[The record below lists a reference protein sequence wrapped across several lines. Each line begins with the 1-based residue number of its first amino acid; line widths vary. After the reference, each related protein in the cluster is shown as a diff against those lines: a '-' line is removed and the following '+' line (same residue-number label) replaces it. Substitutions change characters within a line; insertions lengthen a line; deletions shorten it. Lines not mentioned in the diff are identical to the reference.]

1 MQQDKQKEVCIKQQ
15 ISLQAYISSRI
26 RKFILFSKR
35 YPIPAFAI
43 IGLILGTVVHYIFND
58 QETGHWIWF
67 ITLVIGGV
75 PIVLETIKGII
86 HGRFA
91 SDIVAMLAII
101 TAILTNEA
109 FPGVIIVI
117 MQSGGKALEDY
128 AFRKATTS
136 LDELMTRSPKIAH
149 RKVNDKEV
157 EDVGVERIRI
167 GDHLVIRPGDLVPVD
182 GTIVSGNGQ
191 IDESSLTGEPLS
203 KIKHIGEEVFSGT
216 INTGNIF
223 EIKAIRISE
232 ESQYS
237 KIVKLVKKARE
248 EKAPIQRLAD
258 KYAIW
263 FTPITLAM
271 CGIGWLLTQNTQTI
285 LSVLVV
291 ATPCPLIFATPVA
304 IIGGIDKAAKQS
316 IIVKSGAAIEQISR
330 ADAAVFDKTGTITYG
345 MPVVEDIIL
354 LDDFKKNKNG
364 ESIEYTKDDILFK
377 AASLEQMSSHPSAQS
392 ITKAGK
398 EKFNNLALPTSFHE
412 KSGLGVGGYVNGEH
426 ILVGS
431 SNYIESQSKTNTNYD
446 TMNRNGDL
454 LKTITEFQKKGKM
467 VVLVNINGTNAAIIK
482 FTDKIRDGVVSM
494 IQNLRKEGIKE
505 TIMLTGDSLYNAK
518 SIANQTGVDNYKY
531 DLLPE
536 DKVNEVKKLKEKF
549 RDIIMIGDGINDAPA
564 LATATVGIA
573 MGAKGTAISAEAAD
587 VVLLVDDVTK
597 VSNVIHIG
605 KKTIKIAKQSIFVGI
620 GISFLLMIFASF
632 GLILPSVGALL
643 QEALDIGVILNAL
656 RAK

>member
-1 MQQDKQKEVCIKQQ
+1 MQQDEQKEVYVRKP
-15 ISLQAYISSRI
+15 ISLQISISTI

-35 YPIPAFAI
+35 YPIPAIAI
-43 IGLILGTVVHYIFND
+43 IGLIVGTVVHYIFND
-58 QETGHWIWF
+58 EDTGQWIWF
-67 ITLVIGGV
+67 ITLVIGGA
-75 PIVLETIKGII
+75 PIVFETIKEML

-91 SDIVAMLAII
+91 SDIVAMLAIS
-101 TAILTNEA
+101 TAIITNEA

-149 RKVNDKEV
+149 RKINDSEI
-157 EDVGVERIRI
+157 EDVDVERIRI
-167 GDHLVIRPGDLVPVD
+167 GDQLVIRPGDLVPVD
-182 GTIVSGNGQ
+182 GTIVSGNAQ

-223 EIKAIRISE
+223 EIKAKRISE

-258 KYAIW
+258 KYAVW

-271 CGIGWLLTQNTQTI
+271 CGFGWLLTQNVQTI

-316 IIVKSGAAIEQISR
+316 IIVKSGSAIEQISR
-330 ADAAVFDKTGTITYG
+330 ADAIVFDKTGTITYG
-345 MPVVEDIIL
+345 VPLVEDIIL
-354 LDDFKKNKNG
+354 LDNFKKNQNG
-364 ESIEYTKDDILFK
+364 SNINYSKDDILFK

-392 ITKAGK
+392 ITRAGK
-398 EKFNNLALPTSFHE
+398 EKFNSFPLPTSFHE
-412 KSGLGVGGYVNGEH
+412 SSGSGVEGYVTGEH
-426 ILVGS
+426 IMVGS
-431 SNYIESQSKTNTNYD
+431 YNYIESQFNTNTNYD
-446 TMNRNGDL
+446 TINSNRDL
-454 LKTITEFQKKGKM
+454 LKTITDFQKRGKM
-467 VVLVNINGTNAAIIK
+467 VALVNINETNAGIIT
-482 FTDKIRDGVVSM
+482 FADRIRDGVATM
-494 IQNLRKEGIKE
+494 IQDLKKKGMKE
-505 TIMLTGDSLYNAK
+505 TIMLTGDSLDNAK
-518 SIANQTGVDNYKY
+518 SIANQIGVDNYKY

-536 DKVNEVKKLKEKF
+536 DKVNEVKKLREKF
-549 RDIIMIGDGINDAPA
+549 KDIIMIGDGINDAPA

-597 VSNVIHIG
+597 VSDVIHIG
-605 KKTIKIAKQSIFVGI
+605 KETIKVAKQSIFFGM

-632 GLILPSVGALL
+632 GLILPSVGALF

>member
-1 MQQDKQKEVCIKQQ
+1 MQQDEQKEVSVKKPM
-15 ISLQAYISSRI
+15 SLQIYISAI

-35 YPIPAFAI
+35 YPIPAIAI
-43 IGLILGTVVHYIFND
+43 IGLIVGTVVHYIFND
-58 QETGHWIWF
+58 EETGHWIWF
-67 ITLVIGGV
+67 ITLVIGGA
-75 PIVLETIKGII
+75 PIVFETIKEML

-91 SDIVAMLAII
+91 SDIVAMLAIS
-101 TAILTNEA
+101 TAIITNEA

-149 RKVNDKEV
+149 RKINDNEI
-157 EDVGVERIRI
+157 EDVDVERIRI
-167 GDHLVIRPGDLVPVD
+167 GDQLVIRPGDLVPVD
-182 GTIVSGNGQ
+182 GTIVSGNAQ

-223 EIKAIRISE
+223 EIKANRISE

-237 KIVKLVKKARE
+237 KIVKLVKKARQ

-258 KYAIW
+258 KYAVW

-271 CGIGWLLTQNTQTI
+271 CGLGWLLTQNAQTI

-316 IIVKSGAAIEQISR
+316 IIVKSGSAIEQISR
-330 ADAAVFDKTGTITYG
+330 AEAIVFDKTGTITYG
-345 MPVVEDIIL
+345 VPLVEDIIL
-354 LDDFKKNKNG
+354 LDNFKKNQNVRNIKY
-364 ESIEYTKDDILFK
+364 SKDDILFK

-398 EKFNNLALPTSFHE
+398 EKFSNLPLPTSFHE
-412 KSGLGVGGYVNGEH
+412 ESGLGVEGYVNGEH
-426 ILVGS
+426 IFVGS
-431 SNYIESQSKTNTNYD
+431 SSYIESQSNSNPNYG
-446 TMNRNGDL
+446 TINRNDKI
-454 LKTITEFQKKGKM
+454 LKTVREFQKLGKM
-467 VVLVNINGTNAAIIK
+467 VVLVNINGTNAAIIR
-482 FTDKIRDGVVSM
+482 FSDKVRDGVVSM
-494 IQNLRKEGIKE
+494 IQNLKKEGIKE
-505 TIMLTGDSLYNAK
+505 TIMLTGDSLDNAK
-518 SIANQTGVDNYKY
+518 SIANQTGVDNYRY
-531 DLLPE
+531 NLLPE
-536 DKVNEVKKLKEKF
+536 DKVNEVKKLREKF
-549 RDIIMIGDGINDAPA
+549 KDIIMIGDGINDAPA
-564 LATATVGIA
+564 LTTASVGIA

-587 VVLLVDDVTK
+587 VVLLVDDITR

-605 KKTIKIAKQSIFVGI
+605 KNTIRIAKQSIFFGV

-632 GLILPSVGALL
+632 GLIPPSIGALF

>member
-1 MQQDKQKEVCIKQQ
+1 MQQDEQKEVYVRKP
-15 ISLQAYISSRI
+15 ISLQISISTI

-35 YPIPAFAI
+35 YPIPAIAI
-43 IGLILGTVVHYIFND
+43 IGLIVGTVVHYIFND
-58 QETGHWIWF
+58 EETGQWIWF
-67 ITLVIGGV
+67 ITLVIGGA
-75 PIVLETIKGII
+75 PIVFETIKEML

-91 SDIVAMLAII
+91 SDIVAMLAIS
-101 TAILTNEA
+101 TAIITNEA

-149 RKVNDKEV
+149 RKINDNEI
-157 EDVGVERIRI
+157 EDVDVERIRI
-167 GDHLVIRPGDLVPVD
+167 GDQLVIRPGDLVPVD
-182 GTIVSGNGQ
+182 GTIVSGNAQ

-223 EIKAIRISE
+223 EIKAKRISE

-258 KYAIW
+258 KYAVW

-271 CGIGWLLTQNTQTI
+271 CGFGWLLTQNVQTI

-304 IIGGIDKAAKQS
+304 IIGGIDKAAKRS
-316 IIVKSGAAIEQISR
+316 IIVKSGSAIEQISR
-330 ADAAVFDKTGTITYG
+330 ADAIVFDKTGTITYG
-345 MPVVEDIIL
+345 VPLVEDIIL
-354 LDDFKKNKNG
+354 LDNFKKNQNG
-364 ESIEYTKDDILFK
+364 RNINYSKDDILFK

-392 ITKAGK
+392 ITRAGK
-398 EKFNNLALPTSFHE
+398 EKFNSFPLPTSFHE
-412 KSGLGVGGYVNGEH
+412 SSGSGVEGYVTGEH
-426 ILVGS
+426 IMVGS
-431 SNYIESQSKTNTNYD
+431 YNYIESQFNTNTNYD
-446 TMNRNGDL
+446 TINSNRDL
-454 LKTITEFQKKGKM
+454 LKTITDFQKRGKM
-467 VVLVNINGTNAAIIK
+467 VALVNINGTNAGIIT
-482 FTDKIRDGVVSM
+482 FTDKIRDGVATM
-494 IQNLRKEGIKE
+494 IQDLKKKGMKE
-505 TIMLTGDSLYNAK
+505 TIMLTGDSLDNAK
-518 SIANQTGVDNYKY
+518 SIANQIGVDNYKY

-536 DKVNEVKKLKEKF
+536 DKVNEVKKLREKF
-549 RDIIMIGDGINDAPA
+549 KDIIMIGDGINDAPA

-597 VSNVIHIG
+597 VSDVIHIG
-605 KKTIKIAKQSIFVGI
+605 KETIKVAKQSIFFGM

-632 GLILPSVGALL
+632 GLILPSVGALF

>member
-1 MQQDKQKEVCIKQQ
+1 MQQDEQKEVYVRKP
-15 ISLQAYISSRI
+15 ISLQISISTI

-35 YPIPAFAI
+35 YPIPAIAI
-43 IGLILGTVVHYIFND
+43 IGLIVGTVVHYIFND
-58 QETGHWIWF
+58 EETGQWIWF
-67 ITLVIGGV
+67 ITLVIGGA
-75 PIVLETIKGII
+75 PIVFETIKEML

-91 SDIVAMLAII
+91 SDIVAMLAIS
-101 TAILTNEA
+101 TAIITNEA

-149 RKVNDKEV
+149 RKINDNEI
-157 EDVGVERIRI
+157 EDVDVERTRI
-167 GDHLVIRPGDLVPVD
+167 GDQLVIRPGDLVPVD
-182 GTIVSGNGQ
+182 GTIVSGNAQ

-203 KIKHIGEEVFSGT
+203 KIKLIGEEVFSGT

-223 EIKAIRISE
+223 EIKAKRISE

-258 KYAIW
+258 KYAVW

-271 CGIGWLLTQNTQTI
+271 CGFGWLLTQNVQTI

-316 IIVKSGAAIEQISR
+316 IIVKSGSAIEQISR
-330 ADAAVFDKTGTITYG
+330 ADAIVFDKTGTITYG
-345 MPVVEDIIL
+345 VPLVEDIIL
-354 LDDFKKNKNG
+354 LDNFKKNQNG
-364 ESIEYTKDDILFK
+364 RNINYSKDDILFK

-392 ITKAGK
+392 ITRAGK
-398 EKFNNLALPTSFHE
+398 EKFNSFPLPTSFHE
-412 KSGLGVGGYVNGEH
+412 SSGSGVEGYVTGEH
-426 ILVGS
+426 IMVGS
-431 SNYIESQSKTNTNYD
+431 YNYIESQFNTNTNYD
-446 TMNRNGDL
+446 TINSNRDL
-454 LKTITEFQKKGKM
+454 LKTITDFQKRGKM
-467 VVLVNINGTNAAIIK
+467 VALVNINGTNAGIIT
-482 FTDKIRDGVVSM
+482 FTDKIRDGVATM
-494 IQNLRKEGIKE
+494 IQDLKKKGMKE
-505 TIMLTGDSLYNAK
+505 TIMLTGDSLDNAK
-518 SIANQTGVDNYKY
+518 SIANQIGVDNYKY

-536 DKVNEVKKLKEKF
+536 DKVNEVKKLREKF
-549 RDIIMIGDGINDAPA
+549 KDIIMIGDGINDAPA

-597 VSNVIHIG
+597 VSDVIHIG
-605 KKTIKIAKQSIFVGI
+605 KETIKVAKQSIFFGM

-632 GLILPSVGALL
+632 GLILPSVGALF

>member
-15 ISLQAYISSRI
+15 ISLQAYVSSRI

-58 QETGHWIWF
+58 QQTGHWIWF

-75 PIVLETIKGII
+75 PIVLETIKGIL

-167 GDHLVIRPGDLVPVD
+167 GDHLVIRQGDLVPVD
-182 GTIVSGNGQ
+182 GTIVSGYGQ

-203 KIKHIGEEVFSGT
+203 KIKHIGEEVYSGT

-354 LDDFKKNKNG
+354 LDHFKKNKNG
-364 ESIEYTKDDILFK
+364 TSIEYTKDDILFK

-412 KSGLGVGGYVNGEH
+412 KSGLGVEGYVNGEH

-431 SNYIESQSKTNTNYD
+431 SNYVESQSKTNTNYD
-446 TMNRNGDL
+446 TINRNGDL
-454 LKTITEFQKKGKM
+454 LKTITEFQKLGKM
-467 VVLVNINGTNAAIIK
+467 VVLVNINGTNAGIIK
-482 FTDKIRDGVVSM
+482 FTDKIRDGVVRM

-505 TIMLTGDSLYNAK
+505 TIMLTGDSLDNAK

-549 RDIIMIGDGINDAPA
+549 KDIIMIGDGINDAPA

-605 KKTIKIAKQSIFVGI
+605 KKTIKIAKQSIIVGI
-620 GISFLLMIFASF
+620 GLSFLLMIFASF

>member
-1 MQQDKQKEVCIKQQ
+1 MQQDEQKEVYVRKP
-15 ISLQAYISSRI
+15 ISLQISISTI

-35 YPIPAFAI
+35 YPIPAIAI
-43 IGLILGTVVHYIFND
+43 IGLIVGTVVHYIFND
-58 QETGHWIWF
+58 EETGQWIWF
-67 ITLVIGGV
+67 ITLVIGGA
-75 PIVLETIKGII
+75 PIVFETIKEML

-91 SDIVAMLAII
+91 SDIVAMLAIS
-101 TAILTNEA
+101 TAIITNEA

-149 RKVNDKEV
+149 RKINDNEI
-157 EDVGVERIRI
+157 EDVDVERIRI
-167 GDHLVIRPGDLVPVD
+167 GDQLVIRPGDLVPVD
-182 GTIVSGNGQ
+182 GTIVSGNAQ

-223 EIKAIRISE
+223 EIKAKRISE

-258 KYAIW
+258 KYAVW

-271 CGIGWLLTQNTQTI
+271 CGFGWLLTQNVQTI

-304 IIGGIDKAAKQS
+304 IIGGIDKAAKRS
-316 IIVKSGAAIEQISR
+316 IIVKSGSAIEQISR
-330 ADAAVFDKTGTITYG
+330 ADAIVFDKTGTITYG
-345 MPVVEDIIL
+345 VPLVEDIIL
-354 LDDFKKNKNG
+354 LDNFKKNQNG
-364 ESIEYTKDDILFK
+364 RNINYSKHDILFK

-392 ITKAGK
+392 ITRAGK
-398 EKFNNLALPTSFHE
+398 EKFNSFPLPTSFHE
-412 KSGLGVGGYVNGEH
+412 SSGSGVEGYVTGEH
-426 ILVGS
+426 IMVGS
-431 SNYIESQSKTNTNYD
+431 YNYIESQFNANTNYD
-446 TMNRNGDL
+446 TINSNRDL
-454 LKTITEFQKKGKM
+454 LKTITDFQKRGKM
-467 VVLVNINGTNAAIIK
+467 VALVNINGTNAGIIT
-482 FTDKIRDGVVSM
+482 FTDKIRDGVATM
-494 IQNLRKEGIKE
+494 IQDLKKKGMKE
-505 TIMLTGDSLYNAK
+505 TIMLTGDSLDNAK
-518 SIANQTGVDNYKY
+518 SIANQIGVDNYKY

-536 DKVNEVKKLKEKF
+536 DKVNEVKKLREKF
-549 RDIIMIGDGINDAPA
+549 KDIIMIGDGINDAPA

-597 VSNVIHIG
+597 VSDVIHIG
-605 KKTIKIAKQSIFVGI
+605 KETIKVAKQSIFFGM

-632 GLILPSVGALL
+632 GLILPSVGALF